1 MFAKLTFWLC
11 LATTACSTA
20 ATHIDQGVSF
30 QLSEGTLEARSHFMQ
45 GLVALHSFWYDEATR
60 EFDAAIA
67 ADPTMNM
74 AYWGAAFSRCK
85 LLWGADDLSAA
96 RHLLARMPDPD
107 HLSEREQAWVLALVA
122 LLKAGDVRASRERYA
137 TAMEDLDQRFH
148 DDESE
153 TFLAL
158 ALLSK
163 IRPGAP
169 NEISLRLRA
178 GLLAL
183 DVLGRHP
190 NHPGAT
196 HYLIHAYDVPQLAP
210 MALPFAYAYARIAPA
225 AFHARHMP
233 AHIFARLGLWEPAIA
248 SCRSAW
254 DVSVESAR
262 REHLSV
268 DHRDFHSLNWL
279 IEMSFEIGRRKDADA
294 SMKLFVDAIRDGA
307 GASVRAQY
315 ATQVASYLVRTG
327 EWTRV
332 DELLAPLASVA
343 PHGDDTSAHCGTAP
357 APVPNPVLE
366 QMAVLD
372 TRSRAAAMTKDVDK
386 ARHLLDELDDA
397 RAKLRSVV
405 QTMQPPEVVAKL
417 DAAAA
422 RYRRALLARASGDDV
437 VLLAVLRESV
447 DDDIELGGEIN
458 PNGYLVREE
467 IARTLVRLGKADAA
481 VAEYMIVIAE
491 HPGRARALLGA
502 ARATINPKAAR
513 DLYAQ
518 LLQVWSNAE
527 ADTDGLAEAKAA
539 TK

>member
-1 MFAKLTFWLC
+1 VFAKLTFWLC

-30 QLSEGTLEARSHFMQ
+30 QLSEGTLEARSHFMH

-96 RHLLARMPDPD
+96 RHLLARMPDPE

-196 HYLIHAYDVPQLAP
+196 HYLIHAVPQLAP
-210 MALPFAYAYARIAPA
+210 MALPFAYAYARIAPE

-343 PHGDDTSAHCGTAP
+343 PHGDDTSTHCGTAP

-502 ARATINPKAAR
+502 ARANINPKAAR

-539 TK
+539 MK